1 MDESFSQEKKEN
13 LYKTFGKSLDNL
25 DTDGVEIIPQTM
37 APFPWHFGGQRFQNI
52 FAAAG
57 HPNCVFKIDFE
68 NLVKITKGKI
78 ENITE

>member
-1 MDESFSQEKKEN
+1 MCIRD
-13 LYKTFGKSLDNL
+13 SLKDIKIFVDHSL
-25 DTDGVEIIPQTM
+25 E
-37 APFPWHFGGQRFQNI
+37 RFQNI

>member
-1 MDESFSQEKKEN
+1 MGSRYLNSQYTLLNEEVSTNK
-13 LYKTFGKSLDNL
+13 FGDVKLLDRPLKDIKIFVDHSL
-25 DTDGVEIIPQTM
+25 E
-37 APFPWHFGGQRFQNI
+37 RFQNI